1 MSIKSN
7 SNTVRGTRNSL
18 PQRATGEAAS
28 GVDIALGT
36 AQGPVSLPT
45 TAQRQRIEQMYRLA
59 NIFASIFETLPIEHL
74 DAIATA
80 RDAA

>member
-7 SNTVRGTRNSL
+7 SNVVRGTRNSL
-18 PQRATGEAAS
+18 AKSATGEAAS
-28 GVDIALGT
+28 GVDIALET
-36 AQGPVSLPT
+36 AHGPMSLPT
-45 TAQRQRIEQMYRLA
+45 IAQRQRVEQMYRLA
-59 NIFASIFETLPIEHL
+59 NIFASIFETLPVEPV